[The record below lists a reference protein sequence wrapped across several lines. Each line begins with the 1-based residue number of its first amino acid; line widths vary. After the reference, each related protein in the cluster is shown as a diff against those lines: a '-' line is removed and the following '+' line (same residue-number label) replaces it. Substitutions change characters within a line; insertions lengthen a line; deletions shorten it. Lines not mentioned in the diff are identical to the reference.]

1 LTNETDL
8 KRPLCDIPYNHI
20 RWITL
25 QNGGSDWVFQL
36 LPSIVQKQWVFKNKS
51 DNAILNALIAI
62 QLIIFDLIMNTN
74 NAKAV
79 IYARVSS
86 QTDRQ
91 DTTRQVSDLKRFAL
105 SQEMEIVEIFEE
117 HISGAKKLE
126 EREIL
131 TQCLEYCKN
140 NSVKYLL
147 ISELSRLGRSTL
159 QVLRSLEILHEAKVC
174 VYIQNIGLYSLQP
187 DGAVNPVAS
196 IMITILAE
204 MSNIERGN
212 IQYRL
217 NSGRQQYINRGGK
230 LGRRKGSVKTA
241 EQKKEEYKE
250 VISLLKRGYSIRNVA
265 KLTGFSIQTVQTVKN
280 QFVNT

>member
-1 LTNETDL
+1 M
-8 KRPLCDIPYNHI
+8 
-20 RWITL
+20 
-25 QNGGSDWVFQL
+25 
-36 LPSIVQKQWVFKNKS
+36 FKIKS
-51 DNAILNALIAI
+51 DYAILNTIPTI
-62 QLIIFDLIMNTN
+62 QQQIFDLIMNTN
-74 NAKAV
+74 NTKAV

-91 DTTRQVSDLKRFAL
+91 DTARQVADLKRFAL
-105 SQEMEIVEIFEE
+105 SQEMEIVKTFEE
-117 HISGAKKLE
+117 HISGAKRIE

-140 NSVKYLL
+140 NSVNYLL

-187 DGAVNPVAS
+187 NGEVNPVAS

-204 MSNIERGN
+204 MSNIERSN

-217 NSGRQQYINRGGK
+217 NSGRQQYIDRGGK
-230 LGRRKGSVKTA
+230 LGRRKGSVKTI

-265 KLTGFSIQTVQTVKN
+265 RLTGFSIQTVQTVKN
-280 QFVNT
+280 QFVNN

>member
-1 LTNETDL
+1 M
-8 KRPLCDIPYNHI
+8 
-20 RWITL
+20 
-25 QNGGSDWVFQL
+25 
-36 LPSIVQKQWVFKNKS
+36 FKNKS
-51 DNAILNALIAI
+51 DYAILNTIPTI
-62 QLIIFDLIMNTN
+62 QQQIFDLIMNTN
-74 NAKAV
+74 NTKAV

-91 DTTRQVSDLKRFAL
+91 DTARQVADLTRFAL
-105 SQEMEIVEIFEE
+105 SQEMEIVKTFEE
-117 HISGAKKLE
+117 HISGAKKNE

-140 NSVKYLL
+140 NSVNYLL

-187 DGAVNPVAS
+187 NGEVNPVAS

-230 LGRRKGSVKTA
+230 LGRRKGSVKTI
-241 EQKKEEYKE
+241 EQKREEYKE

-265 KLTGFSIQTVQTVKN
+265 RLTGFSIQTVQTVKN
-280 QFVNT
+280 QFVNN

>member
-1 LTNETDL
+1 MNAAST
-8 KRPLCDIPYNHI
+8 I
-20 RWITL
+20 
-25 QNGGSDWVFQL
+25 Q
-36 LPSIVQKQWVFKNKS
+36 QK
-51 DNAILNALIAI
+51 
-62 QLIIFDLIMNTN
+62 IFDFIMNTN
-74 NAKAV
+74 NTKAV

-86 QTDRQ
+86 QNDRQ
-91 DTTRQVSDLKRFAL
+91 DTARQVADLKRFAL
-105 SQEMEIVEIFEE
+105 SQEMDIVKIFEE

-131 TQCLEYCKN
+131 TQCLEYCKE
-140 NSVKYLL
+140 NSVNYLL

-187 DGAVNPVAS
+187 NGEVNPVAS

-204 MSNIERGN
+204 MSNIERSN

-230 LGRRKGSVKTA
+230 LGRKKGSVKTA
-241 EQKKEEYKE
+241 DQKREEYKE

-265 KLTGFSIQTVQTVKN
+265 KLTGYSIQTVQTIKN
-280 QFVNT
+280 QFVNN

>member
-1 LTNETDL
+1 MNDNET
-8 KRPLCDIPYNHI
+8 K
-20 RWITL
+20 T
-25 QNGGSDWVFQL
+25 
-36 LPSIVQKQWVFKNKS
+36 
-51 DNAILNALIAI
+51 
-62 QLIIFDLIMNTN
+62 
-74 NAKAV
+74 AV

-86 QTDRQ
+86 QNDRQ
-91 DTTRQVSDLKRFAL
+91 DTARQVADLTKFASL
-105 SQEMEIVEIFEE
+105 QEMEIVETFEE
-117 HISGAKKLE
+117 HMSGAKKLE
-126 EREIL
+126 EREVL
-131 TQCLEYCKN
+131 TQCLDYCKN
-140 NSVKYLL
+140 NPVNYLL

-230 LGRRKGSVKTA
+230 LGRRKGSVKTT

>member
-1 LTNETDL
+1 
-8 KRPLCDIPYNHI
+8 
-20 RWITL
+20 
-25 QNGGSDWVFQL
+25 
-36 LPSIVQKQWVFKNKS
+36 VFKNKS
-51 DNAILNALIAI
+51 DNAILNTMIAI

-74 NAKAV
+74 NTKAV

-91 DTTRQVSDLKRFAL
+91 DTARQVADLKRFAL
-105 SQEMEIVEIFEE
+105 SQNMEIVRTFEE

-131 TQCLEYCKN
+131 TQCLDYCKN
-140 NSVKYLL
+140 NSVNYLL

-159 QVLRSLEILHEAKVC
+159 QILRSLEILHEAKVC
-174 VYIQNIGLYSLQP
+174 VYIQNIGLYSLQS
-187 DGAVNPVAS
+187 DGAVNPIAS
-196 IMITILAE
+196 IIITILAE
-204 MSNIERGN
+204 MSNIERSN
-212 IQYRL
+212 ILYRL

-230 LGRRKGSVKTA
+230 LGRRKGSVKTI

-265 KLTGFSIQTVQTVKN
+265 RLTGYSIQTVQTVKN
-280 QFVNT
+280 QFVNNN

>member
-1 LTNETDL
+1 MNT
-8 KRPLCDIPYNHI
+8 
-20 RWITL
+20 
-25 QNGGSDWVFQL
+25 
-36 LPSIVQKQWVFKNKS
+36 
-51 DNAILNALIAI
+51 LIAI
-62 QLIIFDLIMNTN
+62 QLIIFEFIMNTTN
-74 NAKAV
+74 TTAV

-86 QTDRQ
+86 QSDRQ
-91 DTTRQVSDLKRFAL
+91 DTARQVADLKRFAL
-105 SQEMEIVEIFEE
+105 GQNMEIVKTFEE

-131 TQCLEYCKN
+131 TQCLEYCKSN
-140 NSVKYLL
+140 PVKYLL

-187 DGAVNPVAS
+187 NGEVNPVAS

-204 MSNIERGN
+204 MSNIERSN

-230 LGRRKGSVKTA
+230 LGRKKGSVKTA
-241 EQKKEEYKE
+241 DQKREEYKE

-265 KLTGFSIQTVQTVKN
+265 RLTGFSIQTIQTVKN

>member
-1 LTNETDL
+1 MNTILT
-8 KRPLCDIPYNHI
+8 
-20 RWITL
+20 
-25 QNGGSDWVFQL
+25 
-36 LPSIVQKQWVFKNKS
+36 
-51 DNAILNALIAI
+51 I
-62 QLIIFDLIMNTN
+62 QQQIFDLIMNTN
-74 NAKAV
+74 NTKAV

-91 DTTRQVSDLKRFAL
+91 DTARQVADLKRFAL
-105 SQEMEIVEIFEE
+105 SQEMEIVKTFEE
-117 HISGAKKLE
+117 HISGAKRIE

-140 NSVKYLL
+140 NSVNYLL

-187 DGAVNPVAS
+187 NGEVNPVAS

-204 MSNIERGN
+204 MSNIERSN

-217 NSGRQQYINRGGK
+217 NSGRQQYIDRGGK
-230 LGRRKGSVKTA
+230 LGRRKGSVKTI
-241 EQKKEEYKE
+241 EQKKEEYRE

-265 KLTGFSIQTVQTVKN
+265 RLTGFSIQTVQTVKN
-280 QFVNT
+280 QFVHN

>member
-1 LTNETDL
+1 
-8 KRPLCDIPYNHI
+8 
-20 RWITL
+20 
-25 QNGGSDWVFQL
+25 
-36 LPSIVQKQWVFKNKS
+36 
-51 DNAILNALIAI
+51 
-62 QLIIFDLIMNTN
+62 MNTN
-74 NAKAV
+74 NTKAV

-86 QTDRQ
+86 QNDRQ
-91 DTTRQVSDLKRFAL
+91 DTARQVADLTRFAL
-105 SQEMEIVEIFEE
+105 SQEMEIVKTFEE

-126 EREIL
+126 EREVL

-140 NSVKYLL
+140 NSVNYLL

-187 DGAVNPVAS
+187 DGAVNPIAS
-196 IMITILAE
+196 IIITILAE
-204 MSNIERGN
+204 MSNIERSN

-230 LGRRKGSVKTA
+230 LGRRKGSVKTV
-241 EQKKEEYKE
+241 EQRKEEYRE

-265 KLTGFSIQTVQTVKN
+265 RLTGYSIQTIQSVKN
-280 QFVNT
+280 QFVKEQR